1 MSLAAPSYSPIRLG
15 KSVMAV
21 GAIRMD
27 VSRIAMVMATIRQ
40 RIAGRSLTAGARLP
54 SVRSL
59 AKTLAVSVSTVVEAG
74 VATVARSR

>member
-1 MSLAAPSYSPIRLG
+1 
-15 KSVMAV
+15 
-21 GAIRMD
+21 MD

-59 AKTLAVSVSTVVEAG
+59 AKTLAVSVSTVVEAYG
-74 VATVARSR
+74 AATVARSR